1 MSDVFQDFVA
11 RPKSRGG
18 NTDTYNWNKQWAL
31 KGEPGLEIVSPEFD
45 LLSLGVGGLKEL
57 KHLKQFK
64 RVIKNTNTSGDQ
76 LRYDLYDWK
85 GIQKGRI
92 NVHTYDNMPE
102 VGYVESKI
110 PGGSRA
116 LYDAVIKDVTDR
128 GMPGLYS
135 GRDLLSAPKTYS
147 VWKHYKDKQ
156 LIGRYG
162 NHSNL
167 RMPGIDG
174 SVSFSGDYNKMLQN
188 WKNNVADGFYNGEV
202 YLLKTPSQKVMSS
215 PYLPRIDNLMTGIGN
230 PIAGHLFTHTQNE
243 LRNK

>member
-1 MSDVFQDFVA
+1 
-11 RPKSRGG
+11 
-18 NTDTYNWNKQWAL
+18 L

-45 LLSLGVGGLKEL
+45 LLSLGIGGLKEL

-92 NVHTYDNMPE
+92 NVHTYDNTPE

-116 LYDAVIKDVTDR
+116 LYDAVIEDVTNR

-174 SVSFSGDYNKMLQN
+174 SVSFSGDYNKML
-188 WKNNVADGFYNGEV
+188 
-202 YLLKTPSQKVMSS
+202 
-215 PYLPRIDNLMTGIGN
+215 
-230 PIAGHLFTHTQNE
+230 
-243 LRNK
+243 